1 MASARRAGPGADAR
15 VLDPTILLFLV
26 QDGVTNGAIY
36 ALLAVALVLAFAVT
50 RVILLPQGEFVTF
63 GALSLAALE
72 AGRIPGTAALLVAM
86 GFAAAVLTLWR
97 ARAALTPALW
107 LRTGLGDV
115 AAPLA
120 LYALARALA
129 PLKLGVLPDVLL
141 TLALI
146 VPMGPLIYRIA
157 FKPLAEASVLVLL
170 IASVGVDLALTGLGL
185 VFFGPEGYRTTPVF
199 SQSFALG
206 PMIFSAQSLIVFAMT
221 AALMLALYLFFGR
234 TLAGKALQASAV
246 NRTGARLVGIST
258 AFSGRAALAICA
270 FIGALSGI
278 LIVPATTIYFDSG
291 FIIGLKGF
299 VAAILGGLGSY
310 PLAVAAALFV
320 GIVESFSSFEASAF
334 KEVIVFTVIIPVL
347 LWRSARGG
355 VLEDES

>member
-1 MASARRAGPGADAR
+1 M
-15 VLDPTILLFLV
+15 LDPTILLFLI

-72 AGRIPGTAALLVAM
+72 AGRVPGTAALLLAM
-86 GFAAAVLTLWR
+86 GTAAAALTLWR
-97 ARAALTPALW
+97 ARAALTLALL
-107 LRTGLGDV
+107 LRTAFTD
-115 AAPLA
+115 LA
-120 LYALARALA
+120 LPAALFLAARALA
-129 PLKLGVLPDVLL
+129 PLKLGVAADILL

-146 VPMGPLIYRIA
+146 VPMGPLIHRIA
-157 FKPLAEASVLVLL
+157 FEPLAEASVLVLL
-170 IASVGVDLALTGLGL
+170 IASVGVDIALTGLGL
-185 VFFGPEGYRTTPVF
+185 LFFGPEGYRTTPVF
-199 SQSFALG
+199 SGSVTLG
-206 PMIFSAQSLIVFAMT
+206 PLIFTAQSLIIFAAT

-246 NRTGARLVGIST
+246 NRTGARLVGIPT
-258 AFSGRAALAICA
+258 ARAGRAALAICA

-278 LIVPATTIYFDSG
+278 LIVPATTVYFDSG

-310 PLAVAAALFV
+310 PLAALAALFV
-320 GIVESFSSFEASAF
+320 GVVESVSSFEASAF

-355 VLEDES
+355 ALEDES